1 MVRNGSKEVPR
12 GLDDADWAG
21 LDSLGFGLARND
33 PQTERPGGAILTL
46 RAGNEIL
53 RESGGNP
60 VVSDTYGWTAPL
72 SPVRRQAFEM
82 EMCMA
87 IAAPAMTLD
96 QEINPWEAQS
106 ARFEFAARKL
116 NLDEGLWKVL
126 STPSREI
133 IVHFPVMMDNGKI
146 DMFTGFRVQHNI
158 ARGPGKGGIRYS
170 PEVTLD
176 EVRAL
181 ASWMTWKCAVVN
193 IPFGGAKGGVICDP
207 KKMSQGELERMT
219 RRYTSEIIDF
229 IGPEKDVPA
238 PDVNTNEQTMAW
250 IMDTYSMHMG
260 HTVTSVVTGKPLN
273 IGGSRGRVEATGR
286 GVMVMCDESLRYLN
300 MPVEGCRVIIQGL
313 GNVGSNAAR
322 LMKEHGYK
330 IVGIAEK
337 EGGLCNPNGI
347 DIHQLIEYK
356 YRNGT
361 TLGFRGAEA
370 MPSEE
375 LMLNDCEILI
385 PAATENVITSRNA
398 DQIKARIVVEGANGP
413 TTAVA
418 DEILADKRIFIVP
431 DILANAGGVTASYFE
446 WVQDR
451 QGYFWKEAIVNEQLE
466 SILRDSFD
474 DVVRYAEAHNVNNRI
489 AAYMLAIDRV
499 AFTIKQRGIYA

>member
-1 MVRNGSKEVPR
+1 VARSSSST
-12 GLDDADWAG
+12 GLEGVFALTAG
-21 LDSLGFGLARND
+21 
-33 PQTERPGGAILTL
+33 
-46 RAGNEIL
+46 RAML

-60 VVSDTYGWTAPL
+60 VVSDICGRVIPART
-72 SPVRRQAFEM
+72 VRRRAIEM
-82 EMCMA
+82 EKCMA

-116 NLDEGLWKVL
+116 NLDENLWKVL

-133 IVHFPVMMDNGKI
+133 IVHFPVSMDNGKI
-146 DMFTGFRVQHNI
+146 EMFTGFRVQHSI

-286 GVMVMCDESLRYLN
+286 GVMVMCGESLRYLN
-300 MPVEGCRVIIQGL
+300 MPVDGCRVVIQGF

-322 LMKEHGYK
+322 LMMEHGYK
-330 IVGIAEK
+330 IVGIAEQD
-337 EGGLCNPNGI
+337 GGLCNPNGI
-347 DIHQLIEYK
+347 DIHQLIEFK

-370 MPSEE
+370 MPSDE
-375 LMLNDCEILI
+375 LLVSDCEILI

-398 DQIKARIVVEGANGP
+398 DRIKARIVVEGANGP

-466 SILRDSFD
+466 TILRDSFD